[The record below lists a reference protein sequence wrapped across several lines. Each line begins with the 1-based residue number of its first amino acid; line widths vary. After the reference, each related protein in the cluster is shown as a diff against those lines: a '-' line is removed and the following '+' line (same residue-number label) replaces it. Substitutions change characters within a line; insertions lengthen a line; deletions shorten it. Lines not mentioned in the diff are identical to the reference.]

1 MAAAKKTAKTK
12 APTAPAGSEAARE
25 AERAALLAQ
34 SQQIPIKYDP
44 VLVELSK
51 AEAARHLL
59 VVAEE
64 ITGEN
69 GEWISSFA
77 NDALVAALEDAR
89 SAYVKAVAAGTAATN
104 PKATPAAEAAR

>member
-1 MAAAKKTAKTK
+1 MAAAKAGKKKVPA
-12 APTAPAGSEAARE
+12 APASGSEAERE
-25 AERAALLAQ
+25 AERVALLAQ

-59 VVAEE
+59 VLAEE

-89 SAYVKAVAAGTAATN
+89 AAYVKAVGNTAVGNKLAPAT
-104 PKATPAAEAAR
+104 EAAR